1 MVGRWQPLSAPQV
14 IARRNKRLKAMR
26 DRQLRAAS
34 TLNRALTEAKS
45 KGLARLSKNAAAH
58 AQQLVRGNGH

>member
-1 MVGRWQPLSAPQV
+1 
-14 IARRNKRLKAMR
+14 MR

-58 AQQLVRGNGH
+58 AQQLVRGASGHGAKLGEGLGGVERS